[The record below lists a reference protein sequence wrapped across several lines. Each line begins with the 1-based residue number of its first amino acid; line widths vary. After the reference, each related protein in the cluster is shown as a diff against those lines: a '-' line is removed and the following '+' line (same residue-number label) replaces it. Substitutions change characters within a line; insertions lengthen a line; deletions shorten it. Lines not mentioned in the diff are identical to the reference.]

1 MAKLKSSTLAEFS
14 EKMVKYQKLPYGTEI
29 RLYRKKTDRRVRSDL
44 ILKRKVISQKY
55 IDKFEGSENVKSFLD
70 AARSLL
76 STEIETRGME
86 MRLYDPE
93 GSRLNGNTLI
103 STVRDLDDKDSDDS
117 GKIIYL
123 LNEVLESC
131 GIEDCTLRQVGSLRE
146 MINKIIETPLD
157 PFLLRHE
164 EEILSSNF

>member
-1 MAKLKSSTLAEFS
+1 
-14 EKMVKYQKLPYGTEI
+14 MV
-29 RLYRKKTDRRVRSDL
+29 
-44 ILKRKVISQKY
+44 LKRKIISQKY
-55 IDKFEGSENVKSFLD
+55 IDKFDGGENVRSFLD

-86 MRLYDPE
+86 MRLYDPS
-93 GSRLNGNTLI
+93 GSKLNGNTLI
-103 STVRDLDDKDSDDS
+103 STVRNLDDKDSDGS
-117 GKIIYL
+117 EKIIYL
-123 LNEVLESC
+123 LNGVLEIC